1 MTNLVHELLHLSS
14 TVPIGSIALNVANE
28 NSDLDLCVLNEDL
41 SQELIHKL
49 IKFNTGRIS
58 QYEYDDSLLLH
69 VSNLYK
75 LPDTDIFVFKD
86 PEKLAIVHKV
96 MFLMERY
103 PKVFLRIK
111 WIRVAAF
118 RILLRREGLLDEKPN
133 RPIADIGTKD
143 I

>member
-1 MTNLVHELLHLSS
+1 MTQLINDILHINS

-28 NSDLDLCVLNEDL
+28 DSDLDLCVLNEDL
-41 SQELIHKL
+41 SKEQIHKL
-49 IKFNTGRIS
+49 IELNCKKIS

-69 VSNLYK
+69 CSDLYK
-75 LPDTDIFVFKD
+75 LPETDVFVFKD
-86 PEKLAIVHKV
+86 AEKLAIVHKV

-118 RILLRREGLLDEKPN
+118 RILLRREGLL
-133 RPIADIGTKD
+133 T
-143 I
+143 